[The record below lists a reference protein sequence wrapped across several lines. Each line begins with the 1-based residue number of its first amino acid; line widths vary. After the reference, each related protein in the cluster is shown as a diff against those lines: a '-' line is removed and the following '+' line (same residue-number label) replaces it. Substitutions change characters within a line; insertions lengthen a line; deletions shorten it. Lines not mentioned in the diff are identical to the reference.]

1 MNRSLSPVAPHAAR
15 RGTSIVELVVLCTL
29 IGLVASIAVPRARY
43 VLDGLRLRQAAHEVS
58 GAIALTRAAAI
69 RRGERARF
77 VLDRSRNTIRV
88 VAGTDTLLRRNLGD
102 LHRVALRA
110 SRDTITYAPTGLGWG
125 LANSTI
131 VVSIGVRAETV
142 TVARLGRA
150 RASYD

>member
-1 MNRSLSPVAPHAAR
+1 MHRPMR
-15 RGTSIVELVVLCTL
+15 CGTTLVELMVFCTL
-29 IGLVASIAVPRARY
+29 IGLIAGIGFPRARH

-69 RRGERARF
+69 RRGERAR
-77 VLDRSRNTIRV
+77 VIVDPSRASFRV
-88 VAGTDTLLRRNLGD
+88 ESGSDTLLRRNLGAM
-102 LHRVALRA
+102 HRVSLRA

-131 VVSIGVRAETV
+131 IVSIGVRAETV

-150 RASYD
+150 RASY